1 MHLVNSLSAGKWSLN
16 LDCMRCPRVYLLT
29 DSVVCF
35 YSGGALQW
43 GIKTVLGIP
52 IPSPNVGR
60 IVILLYSRHD
70 RIRDPEMVRRI
81 TGELS
86 KVCGMRACSRLFPTL
101 LL

>member
-1 MHLVNSLSAGKWSLN
+1 MHLVDSLSDGKWFLN
-16 LDCMRCPRVYLLT
+16 LDCLCCPILCLLT
-29 DSVVCF
+29 YSVLF
-35 YSGGALQW
+35 YSGGASQW

-81 TGELS
+81 TEELS
-86 KVCGMRACSRLFPTL
+86 KVCGVRACSRLFRIL

>member
-1 MHLVNSLSAGKWSLN
+1 M
-16 LDCMRCPRVYLLT
+16 
-29 DSVVCF
+29 
-35 YSGGALQW
+35 
-43 GIKTVLGIP
+43 LGIP

-81 TGELS
+81 TDELT
-86 KVCGMRACSRLFPTL
+86 KVCGMDACSRLSRIL